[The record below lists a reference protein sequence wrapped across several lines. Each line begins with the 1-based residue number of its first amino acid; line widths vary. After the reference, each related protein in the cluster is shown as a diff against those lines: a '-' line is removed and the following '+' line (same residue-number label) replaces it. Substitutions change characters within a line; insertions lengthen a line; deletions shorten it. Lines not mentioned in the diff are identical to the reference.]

1 MKRALAKRAA
11 ETYVLASVEKIGAAS
26 RYRVLPLADVA
37 GLVTDAPPDNDT
49 LRQLRRQGVA
59 ILDANAPGS
68 GPPPRDPS

>member
-1 MKRALAKRAA
+1 
-11 ETYVLASVEKIGAAS
+11 
-26 RYRVLPLADVA
+26 VLPLADVA

-59 ILDANAPGS
+59 ILDADAPGS